1 MRQTHLL
8 TLLSMIPITI
18 IFFQVMHTTNQ
29 RVPMSQVFVWSL
41 RLVEI
46 RTHEDAWCQESL
58 GDGAKCPL
66 PTGLP
71 QSHGEGL

>member
-1 MRQTHLL
+1 MIQTHLL
-8 TLLSMIPITI
+8 TPLSMIPTAILL
-18 IFFQVMHTTNQ
+18 FQVMHTTNK

-46 RTHEDAWCQESL
+46 RTHEDAWRQGSL

-66 PTGLP
+66 STGLP
-71 QSHGEGL
+71 RSHGEGL